1 MDMMTTMGKIT
12 IGYGSVLVLL
22 GLTGYFGTGAKSVT
36 ALIPAFMGVP
46 IIISGWLSAR
56 EKIRMHVMHVAVTL
70 GLLGIIGGAMG
81 LPKLWTMLHGSNV
94 ERPAAAVCQTILFVT
109 SLVFVIL
116 CVRSFIKARLTPPA

>member
-1 MDMMTTMGKIT
+1 MGKIT
-12 IGYGSVLVLL
+12 IGYGSVLLLL
-22 GLTGYFGTGAKSVT
+22 GLAGFFGTGAKSVT

-56 EKIRMHVMHVAVTL
+56 EHIRMHVMHVAVTL
-70 GLLGIIGGAMG
+70 GLLGIIGGAIG
-81 LPKLWTMLHGSNV
+81 LPKLWTLIHGGEV
-94 ERPAAAVCQTILFVT
+94 PRPAAVICQSILFVL